1 MALTLLADQT
11 TKSAAV
17 LSNPMFCGDTGK
29 RTIFTIALT
38 QGQVRS
44 PLPLFRLRKS
54 LNTGCLRRRATSRA
68 TR

>member
-38 QGQVRS
+38 QGQVRLPS
-44 PLPLFRLRKS
+44 PLPFSRKACA
-54 LNTGCLRRRATSRA
+54 NR
-68 TR
+68 